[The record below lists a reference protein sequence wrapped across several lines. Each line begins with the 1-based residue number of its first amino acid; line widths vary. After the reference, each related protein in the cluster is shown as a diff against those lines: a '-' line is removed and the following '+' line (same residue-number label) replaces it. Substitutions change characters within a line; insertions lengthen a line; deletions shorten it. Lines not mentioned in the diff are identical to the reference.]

1 MKTSAQLAWLALQHF
16 ILAMLYG
23 FIFCLVIYCFIG

>member
-1 MKTSAQLAWLALQHF
+1 MPSAKSLALLALQHLV
-16 ILAMLYG
+16 LALLYG